1 MRGHFYLQEKDYLCG
16 RKIKYNDMT
25 EIFKKYS
32 AHYRQLLR
40 IGIPIIIGQLG
51 VIILGFADTMM
62 IGHYGTSELAAASF
76 VNNIFSLVIL
86 FGTGFSYGLTP
97 IVGELFGKGDKGSI
111 GEMLKNSIV
120 ANFITGAALTAIM
133 LFVFANVENL
143 GQPVELLPLIKP
155 YYLII
160 LSSVIFVM
168 LFNAFKQFADGITD
182 TDTPM
187 WILMAGNLLNIIGN
201 YVLIYGK
208 WGFPE
213 LGLDGAGISTLASR
227 ILMFVAFAII
237 FFTSRKY
244 AVYRQSFM
252 QSRIRSCHLVT
263 LNRMGLPVALQM
275 GMESGSFA
283 LSAVMVGWLGS
294 VQLAAH
300 QVMTAIS
307 TLGYLTFYGMGA
319 AAAIRV
325 SYFKGQNDNKNVR
338 RSAYASYHLTLALAV
353 VMSII
358 FLSTRNF
365 IGALFV
371 NDNMEVVQMV
381 SMLMIPLVV
390 YQFGDGTQ
398 VNFANSLRGIAD
410 VKPMMVIAFI
420 AYFVVALPVGYFCGF
435 VLEMGIIGIW
445 IAFPIGLTL
454 AGLLFWA
461 RFEYMTKKKA

>member
-1 MRGHFYLQEKDYLCG
+1 
-16 RKIKYNDMT
+16 MT
-25 EIFKKYS
+25 EIFRKYS

-62 IGHYGTSELAAASF
+62 IGHYGTDELAAASF

-97 IVGELFGKGDKGSI
+97 IVGEMFGKGDRQGI
-111 GEMLKNSIV
+111 GEILKNSIA
-120 ANFITGAALTAIM
+120 ANFITGTALTAIM
-133 LFVFANVENL
+133 LVVFANVERL

-168 LFNAFKQFADGITD
+168 LFNAFKQFSDGITD

-208 WGFPE
+208 CGFPA
-213 LGLDGAGISTLASR
+213 LGLDGAGISTLVSR
-227 ILMFVAFAII
+227 IVMLVAFAFI
-237 FFTSRKY
+237 FFTSGKY
-244 AVYRQSFM
+244 AVYRQSLLN
-252 QSRIRSCHLVT
+252 SSIRIHHLAT
-263 LNRMGLPVALQM
+263 LNRMGMPVALQM
-275 GMESGSFA
+275 GMESGAFS

-300 QVMTAIS
+300 QVMTSIS

-325 SYFKGQNDNKNVR
+325 SYFKGQNDMHNAR
-338 RSAYASYHLTLALAV
+338 RSAYASYHLTLALAA
-353 VMSII
+353 VMSVI
-358 FLSTRNF
+358 FLSTRSF
-365 IGALFV
+365 IGELFV
-371 NDNMEVVQMV
+371 NDNTEVVQMV
-381 SMLMIPLVV
+381 SILMIPLVI

-398 VNFANSLRGIAD
+398 VNFANSLRGISD
-410 VKPMMVIAFI
+410 VKPMMIIAFI
-420 AYFVVALPVGYFCGF
+420 AYFVVTLPVGYFCGF
-435 VLEMGIIGIW
+435 VLGMGITGIW
-445 IAFPIGLTL
+445 TAFPIGLTL
-454 AGLLFWA
+454 AGLMFWT